1 VTPKQQLA
9 AFMAKYSPA
18 IAKQAKS
25 AIGKL
30 DALMPGATRLV
41 YDNYNVLVIAIALVF
56 GSSVQ
61 ATRKQ
66 DVAAEKGTV

>member
-1 VTPKQQLA
+1 
-9 AFMAKYSPA
+9 MAKYSPA

-41 YDNYNVLVIAIALVF
+41 YDNPNVLVIAIALVF
-56 GSSVQ
+56 SSSG
-61 ATRKQ
+61 KQ
-66 DVAAEKGTV
+66 NNAAEKGTV